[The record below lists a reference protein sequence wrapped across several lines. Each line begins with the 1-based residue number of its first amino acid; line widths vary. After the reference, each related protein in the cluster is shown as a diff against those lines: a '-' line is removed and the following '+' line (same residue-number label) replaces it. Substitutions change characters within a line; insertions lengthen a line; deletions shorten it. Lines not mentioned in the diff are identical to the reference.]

1 MKISAKDE
9 YGLRVLIRIAREGG
23 EDGLTIAQL
32 SEAEGISEP
41 YVGKITR
48 MLRLAGFIQS
58 TRGKKG
64 GYILS
69 KAADEIHV
77 AEVLHALDGKL
88 FDADFCADHAGD
100 TKFCTNSV
108 DCSVRSLWR
117 LVQVTIDQ
125 VLANVTIADLIE
137 GGKASA
143 LNASLRMHMSAT

>member
-9 YGLRVLIRIAREGG
+9 YGLRVLLSIARHGGDEG
-23 EDGLTIAQL
+23 LSITKL

-48 MLRLAGFIQS
+48 MLRLSGFIQS

-69 KAADEIHV
+69 KKPDEIKIS
-77 AEVLHALDGKL
+77 EILHALDGKL
-88 FDADFCADHAGD
+88 FDAEFCGSHSGD
-100 TKFCTNSV
+100 VTFCTNTN

-117 LVQVTIDQ
+117 LVQSTIDQ
-125 VLANVTIADLIE
+125 VLANVTLADLLE
-137 GGKASA
+137 GGQASGI
-143 LNASLRMHMSAT
+143 NAALRMQSIS